1 MVGIQS
7 RENEGPLPPK
17 RGRRPNPFLIG
28 LTGPYC
34 AGKNYVAQIL
44 EKRGLLV
51 LDVDRLGHQVLE
63 EEKERIA
70 HLFGPS
76 VLDATGRLNRKEL
89 GRIVFG
95 NPEKLRS
102 LEAIVHPRANERTL
116 EWIEQH
122 SARPLVINA
131 ALLHRSIVFDKLAFI
146 ILVTAPW
153 PIRLFRGIRR
163 DHISLPQAFLRIW
176 QQRTFFTQ
184 YTNKNTDI
192 YVVSNPGIGR
202 KKENS
207 YQLENRIERILV
219 REGIV

>member
-1 MVGIQS
+1 MGLPYLERAPHLPQEERRRFS
-7 RENEGPLPPK
+7 PL
-17 RGRRPNPFLIG
+17 LIG

-51 LDVDRLGHQVLE
+51 LDVDRLGHQALE
-63 EEKERIA
+63 QEKERIL
-70 HLFGPS
+70 HTFGPS
-76 VLDATGRLNRKEL
+76 VLDERGKLNRKEL

-95 NPEKLRS
+95 DPEKLRA
-102 LEAIVHPRANERTL
+102 LEAIVHPRANELTL

-122 SARPLVINA
+122 RDRPLVINA

-153 PIRLFRGIRR
+153 PVRLLRGIRR
-163 DHISLPQAFLRIW
+163 DHLSVPQAFLRIW

-184 YTNKNTDI
+184 YKNKNTDI
-192 YVVSNPGIGR
+192 YVVPNPGIGW
-202 KKENS
+202 KKQGP
-207 YQLENRIERILV
+207 YQLERRIERILV
-219 REGIV
+219 REGIG

>member
-1 MVGIQS
+1 MGVPSLEGASPLHSEGKQS
-7 RENEGPLPPK
+7 RPSPL
-17 RGRRPNPFLIG
+17 LIG

-51 LDVDRLGHQVLE
+51 LDVDRLGHRALDQ
-63 EEKERIA
+63 EKERIV
-70 HLFGPS
+70 HLFGPAI
-76 VLDATGRLNRKEL
+76 LDTTGKLNRKEL

-95 NPEKLRS
+95 DPEKLRA
-102 LEAIVHPRANERTL
+102 LEAIVHPRANELTL

-122 SARPLVINA
+122 RGHPLVINA

-153 PIRLFRGIRR
+153 PVRLFRGIRR
-163 DHISLPQAFLRIW
+163 DHISLWQALLRIW
-176 QQRTFFTQ
+176 QQRSFFTQ
-184 YTNKNTDI
+184 YKNKNTDI
-192 YVVSNPGIGR
+192 YVVPNPGIGWIKR
-202 KKENS
+202 GP
-207 YQLENRIERILV
+207 YQLERRIERILV